1 MLASSFHDEPT
12 LDKVVFLLLIGML
25 TLIVGGNNIRYRVK
39 HWSSGG
45 VKLTGKGFKVV
56 TVSRKSVGP
65 VGKLQNH
72 IHLKADLGNL
82 SAVSEVFSRVRELYG
97 EPNLVIYNA
106 AAYSVTDP
114 NNAFVDSVE
123 DFAQH
128 LSVNTISL
136 FETIKETIKSFDRLP
151 RDINKTL
158 IFTGNFLNRF
168 PSASLLSLSVGKG
181 ASYDLLRLADMS
193 YGKKAINFTMRMS
206 VRKVEMLF
214 MVISMVK
221 PMQNFIINLLKD

>member
-1 MLASSFHDEPT
+1 MS
-12 LDKVVFLLLIGML
+12 KVGIIFGTGSNVGLL
-25 TLIVGGNNIRYRVK
+25 VAK
-39 HWSSGG
+39 
-45 VKLTGKGFKVV
+45 KLTGKGFKVV

-65 VGKLQNH
+65 AGKLQNH

-193 YGKKAINFTMRMS
+193 YGKKGYKFYYADERTESGNAVYGDINGEAHAEFYYQLA
-206 VRKVEMLF
+206 EGL
-214 MVISMVK
+214 VK
-221 PMQNFIINLLKD
+221 DVPVDATFVKGKGYTKF